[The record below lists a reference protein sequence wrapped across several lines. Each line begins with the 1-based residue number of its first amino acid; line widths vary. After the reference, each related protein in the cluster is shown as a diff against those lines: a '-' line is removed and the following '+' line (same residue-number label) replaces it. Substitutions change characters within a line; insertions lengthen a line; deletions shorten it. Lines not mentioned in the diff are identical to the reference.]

1 MPLERPK
8 KTRNKIHY
16 MISLKKK
23 KIPGGKDENVMEIN
37 AGNACT
43 AMWIFLI
50 PLNCILKIG

>member
-23 KIPGGKDENVMEIN
+23 IPGGKDENVMEIY
-37 AGNACT
+37 AGNAYT

-50 PLNCILKIG
+50 PLNYMLRIG